1 MPRHTK
7 VPLSS
12 TNLKGRLHRKVR
24 GLARGVFWYGSG
36 RQMLFG
42 LWVNRRD
49 SAVGGLVVADDLL
62 ATKVAWRRK
71 EGKYKVGVISTPYNS
86 NPNVAR

>member
-12 TNLKGRLHRKVR
+12 TNLKDRLHRKVR
-24 GLARGVFWYGSG
+24 GLARGVFWCGSG

-42 LWVNRRD
+42 LWVNRRN
-49 SAVGGLVVADDLL
+49 SAIVGLVVANDLL
-62 ATKVAWRRK
+62 DTKYDIICRDQAR
-71 EGKYKVGVISTPYNS
+71 GV
-86 NPNVAR
+86 